1 MQKKEAVSFFEAVSV
16 LMGSTIGAGIL
27 AIPYAVSKVGWTV
40 GVFYIVCLGLVMM
53 SLNLM
58 AGEISLRTKTP
69 LQVSGMAGRYLGK
82 KGKIAMTVINLLGAF
97 GAMIAYL
104 VGEGEILKSFF
115 GGSAFMWT
123 IAFWACGAILVYFGL
138 NLIKKL
144 DVFLTIIILFIVLII
159 VFFSA
164 PSINLTNLSSVT
176 LSNLF
181 FPFGVILFAFQG
193 VSGIPQVN
201 AILSHQQKRMKM
213 AIVTSGLIIIAAYLL
228 FMTAVV
234 GITGDQTTEIATIGL
249 GQKLGNGVL
258 MLIDIFAFFA
268 MGTCFLNIGIATKN
282 VFHWDYNL
290 SNIKSWFLAMIVP
303 LIFFIIGVRGFVAIL
318 DFVGGV
324 FGAFFAILMIAIY
337 WKARQIGD
345 LPVSKYKLHHASLL
359 SIIIIIVFII
369 ASLYSLW
376 SKLI

>member
-1 MQKKEAVSFFEAVSV
+1 MQKKEALSFFEAVAV

-27 AIPYAVSKVGWTV
+27 AIPYAVSKVGWSV
-40 GVFYIVCLGLVMM
+40 GVVYVVCLGLVMM

-69 LQVSGMAGRYLGK
+69 LQVTGMAGRYLGK
-82 KGKIAMTVINLLGAF
+82 NGKMVMMIVNFLGAF
-97 GAMIAYL
+97 GAMVAYL

-115 GGSAFMWT
+115 GGDAFVWSL
-123 IAFWACGAILVYFGL
+123 IFWAVGAILVYFGL
-138 NLIKKL
+138 ALVKKI
-144 DVFLTIIILFIVLII
+144 DVVLTVVILAIVLII
-159 VFFSA
+159 VFISA
-164 PSINLTNLSSVT
+164 PSINLSNLSNVT
-176 LSNLF
+176 FGNLF

-193 VSGIPQVN
+193 VSGIPQVS
-201 AILSHQQKRMKM
+201 AILSHQQKRLKL
-213 AIVTSGLIIIAAYLL
+213 AIVTAGIIIIVAYLL

-234 GITGDQTTEIATIGL
+234 GITGGQTTEIATIGL
-249 GQKLGNGVL
+249 GNKLGDGVL
-258 MLIDIFAFFA
+258 ILMDVFALFA
-268 MGTCFLNIGIATKN
+268 MGTCFLNSCIAAKN
-282 VFHWDYNL
+282 VFHWDYKL
-290 SNIKSWFLAMIVP
+290 SRFRSWFLTMIIP
-303 LIFFIIGVRGFVAIL
+303 LILFTAGIRGFVAIL

-324 FGAFFAILMIAIY
+324 FGAIFAILMIAIY

-376 SKLI
+376 SKLM